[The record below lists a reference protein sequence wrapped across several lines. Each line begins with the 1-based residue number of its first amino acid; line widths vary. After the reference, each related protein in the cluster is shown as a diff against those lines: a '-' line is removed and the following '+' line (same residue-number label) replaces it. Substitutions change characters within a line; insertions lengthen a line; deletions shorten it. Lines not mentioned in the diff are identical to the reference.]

1 MSQPFRTRTGG
12 RIDRAR
18 PVFFTFNGRQ
28 YQGRHGDTLASAL
41 LANGVHLVGRSF
53 KYHRPRGI
61 LAAGCEE
68 PSALVQL
75 EKGASTEPNMRA
87 PVVELYEGLDAA
99 SQNAWPSVEHDVGA
113 VNGLLSKVFVAG
125 FYYKTFM
132 SPKSFWMK
140 VYEPF
145 IRRAAGLGR
154 APEHADPDI
163 YDKMHAHC
171 DVLVVGGGPA
181 GLAAAQSAARSG
193 ARVILVDEQSEL
205 GGSLLAFDEPI
216 DGAPAME
223 WVEKVKAELLANPDV
238 RVLTRTTVTGYYDH
252 NYLIAAERR
261 TDHLPRHA
269 AGNGARQRLWKI
281 RAARVV
287 LATGA
292 HERPL
297 VFADNDRPG
306 VMLASA
312 VGTYANRYGALAGR
326 EVLVFTNND
335 SAYRTAFDLKA
346 AGAAVPA
353 IVDLRP
359 EPGQAV
365 LAEAQR
371 LGLRL
376 ILNSAVVAVAGA
388 KRVRGVEVMP
398 LDADGELAP
407 GGTATAIACDAI
419 AMSGGWNPA
428 VHLFSQS
435 QGRLRFDETQA
446 CFVPDQPGQRNA
458 SAGACNGAFGLS
470 ACLSQGFEAGRRMA
484 AEAGFDVEGAQGQ
497 PRAEDH
503 AFGTLR
509 PLWVVPGKAR
519 IGHGSAKHFIDFQ
532 NDVTAADVR
541 LAHREGYQHVEHLK
555 RYTTM
560 GMATDQGKTSNVNAL
575 GYLAQMLGLPIPS
588 IGTTTFRAPYT
599 PVTFGTL
606 AGRDVGGLADPERH
620 TPIHGWHVEKG
631 AAFEDVGQ
639 WKRAWYYPR
648 AGETMQAAVA
658 RECRAVREAV
668 GVLDASTLGKIDVQG
683 RDAIAFLN
691 LIYTSAFSKLE
702 AGKARYA
709 LLCKEDGMV
718 MDDGIVARIGPERYY
733 LTTTTGGAAKVLD
746 WMEDYLQSEWPHL
759 KVYLTSITEQ
769 WSVAQ
774 VAGPKA
780 RSVLQKLTDLPLD
793 KESFP
798 FMAVKE
804 ATVAGLRARIF
815 RVSFTG
821 ELSFEV
827 AVPAHQ
833 GRQLWEAIFAAGE
846 EFGITPFGTDA
857 MHVLRAEKGF
867 IIVGQE
873 TDATVTPQDL
883 GMGGMVSKAKPDF
896 VGKRSYARPDTVRAD
911 RKQLVGLLTEEPQL
925 VLPEGA
931 QLVEVTEDPM
941 VLAGGTKP
949 MARPVPMLGHVTSSY
964 WSPTLG
970 RSIAL
975 ALIKGG
981 AARHGETIMAPLAKG
996 AVRCQITASVFY
1008 DIEGRRAHG

>member
-1 MSQPFRTRTGG
+1 MKQPFRTAQGG
-12 RIDRAR
+12 RIDRSR

-28 YQGRHGDTLASAL
+28 YAGHAGDTLASAL

-61 LAAGCEE
+61 LSAGCEE

-75 EKGASTEPNMRA
+75 EKGGLTEPNMRA
-87 PVVELYEGLDAA
+87 PVVELYDDLAA
-99 SQNAWPSVEHDVGA
+99 TSQNAWPSVEHDIGA
-113 VNGLLSKVFVAG
+113 VNGLLSKLFVAG

-145 IRRAAGLGR
+145 IRRAAGLGK
-154 APEHADPDI
+154 APTEGDLDI

-181 GLAAAQSAARSG
+181 GLAAARAAAASG
-193 ARVILVDEQSEL
+193 ARVILIDEQNEL
-205 GGSLLAFDEPI
+205 GGALLSADELI
-216 DGAPAME
+216 DGNPALD
-223 WVEKVKAELLANPDV
+223 WVAGIQAELLANPEV
-238 RVLTRTTVTGYYDH
+238 RILTRTTVTGYYDH
-252 NYLIAAERR
+252 NYLIAAQRR
-261 TDHLPRHA
+261 TDHLPRRA
-269 AGNGARQRLWKI
+269 AGKTARQRLWKI

-306 VMLASA
+306 VMLAA
-312 VGTYANRYGALAGR
+312 AARTYANRYGALVGKK
-326 EVLVFTNND
+326 VVVFTNND
-335 SAYRTAFDLKA
+335 SAYEAAFDLKI
-346 AGAAVPA
+346 AGAAIPA

-359 EPGQAV
+359 EAGQGLLERARNLGIPV
-365 LAEAQR
+365 IAQGAIVGVKGTKRVAGALVMRLAEA
-371 LGLRL
+371 GE
-376 ILNSAVVAVAGA
+376 AF
-388 KRVRGVEVMP
+388 
-398 LDADGELAP
+398 ADTQPAELE
-407 GGTATAIACDAI
+407 CDAI
-419 AMSGGWNPA
+419 AMSGGWSPA

-435 QGRLRFDETQA
+435 QGKLRFDDAKA
-446 CFVPDQPGQRNA
+446 CFVPDVAAQHQA
-458 SAGACNGAFGLS
+458 SVGACNGSFELG
-470 ACLSQGFEAGRRMA
+470 ACLAEGLDAGAAA
-484 AEAGFDVEGAQGQ
+484 AEAAGFPATAKLVAPVAQS
-497 PRAEDH
+497 R
-503 AFGTLR
+503 AFGTIKQT
-509 PLWVVPGKAR
+509 WVVPSLR
-519 IGHGSAKHFIDFQ
+519 PVGHGKAKHFIDFQ
-532 NDVTAADVR
+532 NDVTAADVA
-541 LAHREGYQHVEHLK
+541 LAHREGYKHVEHLK

-575 GYLAQMLGLPIPS
+575 GYLSTMLGTSIPE

-606 AGRDVGGLADPERH
+606 AGRDVGHLADPERH
-620 TPIHGWHVEKG
+620 TPIHAWHVARG
-631 AAFEDVGQ
+631 ALFEDVGQ

-648 AGETMQAAVA
+648 PGETMEAAVS
-658 RECRAVREAV
+658 RECRAVRESV

-683 RDAIAFLN
+683 QDAVTFLN
-691 LIYTSAFSKLE
+691 LLYTSAFSKLE
-702 AGKARYA
+702 IGKARYA

-718 MDDGIVARIGPERYY
+718 MDDGIVARVGPSRFY

-746 WMEDYLQSEWPHL
+746 WMEDYLQTEWPHL

-769 WSVAQ
+769 WTVAQ

-780 RSVLQKLTDLPLD
+780 RAVLEKLTDTKLD

-798 FMAVKE
+798 FMAVKD
-804 ATVAGLRARIF
+804 ATVAGLKARIF

-833 GRQLWEAIFAAGE
+833 GKQLWEAIFAAGD
-846 EFGITPFGTDA
+846 EFGITPFGTEA

-883 GMGGMVSKAKPDF
+883 GMGGMVSRLKPDF
-896 VGKRSYARPDTVRAD
+896 VGKRAYTRADTARVD
-911 RKQLVGLLTEEPQL
+911 RKQLVGLLTDEPQT

-931 QLVEVTEDPM
+931 QLVEVSDDPA
-941 VLAGGTKP
+941 LTKGGTSP
-949 MARPVPMLGHVTSSY
+949 LPAPVPMIGHVTSSY

-975 ALIKGG
+975 ALVKGG
-981 AARHGETIMAPLAKG
+981 SARHGQVIMAPLTTG
-996 AVRCQITASVFY
+996 AVRCTITGPVFY
-1008 DIEGRRAHG
+1008 DAEGKRANG